1 MKNIL
6 FPIAFSALVLF
17 AGCNGANKE
26 TQKKIASPVE
36 FPQVQLPSYINDNM
50 QAVSYMTRNYWD
62 KFFAVE
68 AGESKDLRGTVH
80 GVDSVSFEE
89 AFGMYA
95 QLLVMAQS
103 KDMNMSVKELFA
115 NLDSLAMQGERK
127 PLLTVMSRAEHYF
140 YDPNSPVLNEEIYL
154 SALNGILAARSL
166 SELDKMQ
173 YEYQHRICS
182 LNRVGTPAADF
193 AFRELNGRNASAGAV
208 TFGRYV
214 EKNLYAIKAPY
225 TLIFFNNPDCNACAE
240 ILSTIKDS
248 PLENLVK
255 SGELKVLAMYIDEDL
270 TAWRDNSGKYPAEWI
285 YAYDHNLILRDNN
298 IYGLRAIPS
307 LYLLDKE
314 KRVLLKDAPVEDI
327 INYLC
332 K

>member
-6 FPIAFSALVLF
+6 FPIALSAIVLF
-17 AGCNGANKE
+17 AGCNGSNNSTKNQTA
-26 TQKKIASPVE
+26 PVE
-36 FPQVQLPSYINDNM
+36 FPQVQMPSYINDNA
-50 QAVSYMTRNYWD
+50 QAVSYMARNYWD
-62 KFFAVE
+62 KFFAME
-68 AGESKDLRGTVH
+68 AGAGKNLSGAVH
-80 GVDSVSFEE
+80 GVDSISFEK

-95 QLLVMAQS
+95 QILSMAQP
-103 KDMNMSVKELFA
+103 KDMAVSVKELFA
-115 NLDSLAMQGERK
+115 NLDSLALQGERK

-140 YDPNSPVLNEEIYL
+140 YDPNSPVLDEEIYL
-154 SALNGILAARSL
+154 SALNGILAAKSL
-166 SELDKMQ
+166 SDLDKMQ
-173 YEYQHRICS
+173 YEYQYRICS

-193 AFRELNGRNASAGAV
+193 AFRELNGRNTSAGAV
-208 TFGRYV
+208 AFGRYV
-214 EKNLYAIKAPY
+214 EKSLYDINARY

-240 ILSTIKDS
+240 ILDAIKNS
-248 PLENLVK
+248 PLEELVR

-270 TAWRDNSGKYPAEWI
+270 TAWRENSGKYPGEWI

-314 KRVLLKDAPVEDI
+314 KRVLLKDAPVGDI
-327 INYLC
+327 ISYFV